1 MNIKINMALT
11 NNNSIHLKILTIV
24 SKVPFGKVATY
35 GQIASE
41 ASIRDSRTVG
51 YALSGLKHKDNNKIP
66 WHRIVNR
73 FGKVSLKDGDSMK
86 QQMQLLREE
95 GITFGIDGS
104 INLDIFGWETI

>member
-11 NNNSIHLKILTIV
+11 NNTSIHLKILTIV

-41 ASIRDSRTVG
+41 AGIRDSRTVG
-51 YALSGLKHKDNNKIP
+51 YALSNLKHKDNNEIP

-73 FGKVSLKDGDSMK
+73 FGKVSLKDNESIE

-95 GITFGIDGS
+95 GITFRIDGS
-104 INLDIFGWETI
+104 INLDKFGLESI